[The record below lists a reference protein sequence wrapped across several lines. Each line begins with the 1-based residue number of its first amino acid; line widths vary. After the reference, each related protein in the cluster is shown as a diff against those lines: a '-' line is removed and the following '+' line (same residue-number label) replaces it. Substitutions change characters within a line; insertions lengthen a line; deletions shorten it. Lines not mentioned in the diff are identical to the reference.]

1 MVYCHLQMKFMIRAS
16 FPTAEGNE
24 MVKNPNFIKDME
36 EYIKN
41 TNAESAY
48 FTPYEGER
56 TAIFI
61 IDVTAPDQIPKIAE
75 PLFALG
81 GKVYWNNLMTIDD
94 LKKGLS

>member
-1 MVYCHLQMKFMIRAS
+1 MKFMIRAS
-16 FPTAEGNE
+16 FPNAEGNQ

-41 TNAESAY
+41 TNAEATY

-61 IDVTAPDQIPKIAE
+61 IDVTSADQIPKIAE
-75 PLFALG
+75 PSFTMG
-81 GKVYWNNLMTIDD
+81 GKVYWNNLMTMDD